1 MRKTLRIWQFILL
14 GMFTRKNI
22 KENKYLMVNDY
33 MLNKVLDKIKE
44 TIDIVKFDD
53 TKILIDTDDKLPDY
67 ITFKNVVILIT
78 YVIKDDAKF
87 YTQIFLEEALYNEKA
102 LKKDRCMSEDE
113 KKENLSLLRN
123 DLSTEQ

>member
-1 MRKTLRIWQFILL
+1 ML
-14 GMFTRKNI
+14 TRKNI

-44 TIDIVKFDD
+44 TIDIVKFDY